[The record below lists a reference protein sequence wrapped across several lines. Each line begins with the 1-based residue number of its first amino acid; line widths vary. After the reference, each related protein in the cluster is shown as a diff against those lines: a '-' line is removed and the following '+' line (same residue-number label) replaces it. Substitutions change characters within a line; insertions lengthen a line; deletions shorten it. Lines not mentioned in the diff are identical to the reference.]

1 VRLSTR
7 VALAILI
14 LLVAEALGLA
24 VLPVYLKIIQGW
36 LTIWPAPAKHFADL
50 VGHVAWPL
58 SVLLIV
64 WLLRRP
70 ITRAAYILAE
80 RMKSD
85 NLKLGGFFEVT
96 KADFNTLDR
105 QLVADH
111 VAPPLVIEDVN
122 TIEALL
128 EYAGLSEEN
137 AVRFLNWIAARHG
150 ASLDP
155 EEFLTSPAFANDRHA
170 AYIELVGNG

>member
-1 VRLSTR
+1 MSLLSR
-7 VALAILI
+7 IALAILI
-14 LLVAEALGLA
+14 LLLVEAAGLP
-24 VLPVYLKIIQGW
+24 VIPVYLRILAGW
-36 LTIWPAPAKHFADL
+36 LTIWPGPTDHFASL
-50 VGHVAWPL
+50 VGDISWPI

-96 KADFNTLDR
+96 KAEFNTLDR
-105 QLVADH
+105 QLVAEH

-122 TIEALL
+122 IIEALL

-137 AVRFLNWIAARHG
+137 ADRLLSWIAARHG
-150 ASLDP
+150 RLDP
-155 EEFLTSPAFANDRHA
+155 EEFLTAPAFANDRRA
-170 AYIELVGNG
+170 AYIELIGNG